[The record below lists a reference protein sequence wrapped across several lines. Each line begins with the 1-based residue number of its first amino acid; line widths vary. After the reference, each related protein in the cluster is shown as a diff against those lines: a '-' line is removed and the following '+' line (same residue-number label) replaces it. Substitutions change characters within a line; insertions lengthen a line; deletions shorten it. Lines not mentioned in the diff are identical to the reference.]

1 VKRAVFFDLDDT
13 LCDTAPAFAAGRR
26 AAFERALAIAPGLSL
41 ADLERA
47 WRQAHADLMPRLE
60 AGALRMAEVRGL
72 RFRRTLATAGVADPG
87 GALAEQFDSLLG
99 ETQLAHLRAFDDVAA
114 LAALRERGV
123 FVGVITN
130 GADDAAMDSQ
140 RTKVERLGL
149 LALLDGCWISDAM
162 GYRKPDPRAF
172 APALAAAG
180 CAAGDCLY
188 VGDSLV
194 NDIAGANAA
203 GLRSVLVQRD
213 GEPAVVGEPQPWR
226 VIHSLWE
233 TLDLLDLEDDNA
245 PRATTLAQPKPHSSP
260 LPQSG
265 GGAGGGGQPRGA

>member
-1 VKRAVFFDLDDT
+1 MKRAVFFDLDDT
-13 LCDTAPAFAAGRR
+13 LCDTAPAFAAGRQ
-26 AAFERALAIAPGLSL
+26 AAFERALAVASGLSL
-41 ADLERA
+41 ADLEQA
-47 WRQAHADLMPRLE
+47 WRQAHADLMPQLE

-72 RFRRTLATAGVADPG
+72 RFRRTLAAAGVADPD
-87 GALAEQFDSLLG
+87 GALAEQLDTLLG
-99 ETQLAHLRAFDDVAA
+99 EAQLAHLRVFDDVAA

-140 RTKVERLGL
+140 RSKAAHLGL
-149 LALLDGCWISDAM
+149 LDSQDGFWVSDAM

-180 CAAGDCLY
+180 CAASACLY

-213 GEPAVVGEPQPWR
+213 GELAVRGEPRPWR
-226 VIHSLWE
+226 VIRSLWE
-233 TLDLLDLEDDNA
+233 TLDLLND
-245 PRATTLAQPKPHSSP
+245 K
-260 LPQSG
+260 G
-265 GGAGGGGQPRGA
+265 V

>member
-13 LCDTAPAFAAGRR
+13 LCDAAPAFAAGRQ
-26 AAFERALAIAPGLSL
+26 AAFERALAVTPGLTQSAL
-41 ADLERA
+41 WQA
-47 WRQAHADLMPRLE
+47 WREAHAELMPQLE
-60 AGALRMAEVRGL
+60 ADALRMAEVRGL
-72 RFRRTLATAGVADPG
+72 RFRRTLAAAGVADLD
-87 GALAEQFDSLLG
+87 GALAEQLDTLLG
-99 ETQLAHLRAFDDVAA
+99 KTQLAHLRCFDDVAS

-130 GADDAAMDSQ
+130 GADDTHSDSQ
-140 RTKVERLGL
+140 RTKIEALGL
-149 LALLDGCWISDAM
+149 LGLVDGCWVSDTM

-180 CAAGDCLY
+180 CAASACLY

-213 GEPAVVGEPQPWR
+213 GELAVTGEPQPWR
-226 VIHSLWE
+226 VIRSLWE
-233 TLDLLDLEDDNA
+233 TLDLLELEDDNA
-245 PRATTLAQPKPHSSP
+245 RDHTCP
-260 LPQSG
+260 PQT
-265 GGAGGGGQPRGA
+265 P